1 MNSTNS
7 KHRIL
12 LLLPTRTYRAGAFL
26 KAARQ
31 LGIEV
36 VVGSNQAQTLSRYL
50 PAKSLTLNFHKPEQ
64 ATQKIVEFARKYPFD
79 AVVGVDD
86 DSVLLAAMA
95 SAALSLPHNS
105 IESVIATRN
114 KYRMREILARAGVPS
129 PDFWLFSLEDPPA
142 DLAQKVTFPCVV
154 KPVSL
159 SASQGVI
166 RADDEKQFVQAFYRL
181 ASILENPEVRDRL
194 GTAARQVLVEGF
206 ISGPEFALEG
216 LLIRG
221 KLKVLALF
229 DKPDP
234 LEGPFF
240 EETLYITPSRFPTSV
255 QEAIATC
262 TAQAAEALGLKEG
275 PVHAE
280 LRYNHRGPWIIE
292 IAARSIGGLCSRTL
306 RFGTGLSLEEL
317 ILRHAIGLEVESF
330 DRERPAAGVMMLP
343 IPHAGILRAVH
354 GKESAAQVEGIEEIV
369 ISIPLEQEVQPLP
382 EGSKYLGFIF
392 AHGESPAFVEEALRE
407 AYRRLEIVI
416 IPQKY

>member
-7 KHRIL
+7 NYRIL
-12 LLLPTRTYRAGAFL
+12 LLLPTRTYRASAFL
-26 KAARQ
+26 RAARQ

-36 VVGSNQAQTLSRYL
+36 VVGSDRAQTLSKYL
-50 PAKSLTLNFHKPEQ
+50 PAKSLTLNFHNPEQ
-64 ATQKIVEFARKYPFD
+64 ATQEIVEFAGKYPLN
-79 AVVGVDD
+79 AIVGVDD

-95 SAALSLPHNS
+95 SAALFLPHNS
-105 IESVIATRN
+105 IGSVLATRN
-114 KYRMREILARAGVPS
+114 KYRMRELLARAGIPS
-129 PDFWLFSLEDPPA
+129 PDFWLFSLDDPPA
-142 DLAQKVTFPCVV
+142 DVAKKVTFPCVV

-166 RADDEKQFVQAFYRL
+166 RTDNEPQFVQAFHRL

-216 LLIRG
+216 LLIQG

-255 QEAIATC
+255 QEAIAAC
-262 TAQAAEALGLKEG
+262 TAQAAKALGLKEG

-280 LRYNHRGPWIIE
+280 LRYNHQGPWIIE

-317 ILRHAIGLEVESF
+317 ILRHAVGLEVESF
-330 DRERPAAGVMMLP
+330 DREKPAAGVMMLP
-343 IPHAGILRAVH
+343 IPHAGILHAVH
-354 GKESAAQVEGIEEIV
+354 GKERAAQVKGIEEVV
-369 ISIPLEQEVQPLP
+369 ISIPLNQEVQPLP

-392 AHGESPAFVEEALRE
+392 ARGESPDFVEEALRE
-407 AYRRLEIVI
+407 AYRQLEIVI
-416 IPQKY
+416 IPR